1 MYIRRFVGLRVLL
14 GQSSFIK
21 QALLDH
27 EIIKVKNQILERNPT
42 RTLRPSPRA
51 LAPWYRITE
60 AVRRAPCIAERKSAW
75 KQFRLHASD
84 SLFTWWVKKKRFH
97 EKNVYVKMTYI
108 PRGIM
113 DEVDLERK
121 QLAAFVPRS
130 KAQHTQHLQLRSVN
144 YMQKHDRITVFDTN
158 TFSVYFILMYLT
170 CIYVMRGS
178 VCQYMHLV
186 AMLFG
191 RKGMK
196 FLLWQGAKLCMEA
209 GI

>member
-1 MYIRRFVGLRVLL
+1 
-14 GQSSFIK
+14 
-21 QALLDH
+21 
-27 EIIKVKNQILERNPT
+27 
-42 RTLRPSPRA
+42 
-51 LAPWYRITE
+51 
-60 AVRRAPCIAERKSAW
+60 
-75 KQFRLHASD
+75 
-84 SLFTWWVKKKRFH
+84 
-97 EKNVYVKMTYI
+97 MTYI